1 MADNTRQHIIF
12 IPPELDTLLDEAK
25 NEIYFKNSDNE
36 MIQDLILRG
45 LQESRTRKA
54 LQKQKG
60 Q

>member
-1 MADNTRQHIIF
+1 MADNTRQHTIS
-12 IPPELDTLLDEAK
+12 IPSELDPLLDEAK

-36 MIQDLILRG
+36 MINDLILRG